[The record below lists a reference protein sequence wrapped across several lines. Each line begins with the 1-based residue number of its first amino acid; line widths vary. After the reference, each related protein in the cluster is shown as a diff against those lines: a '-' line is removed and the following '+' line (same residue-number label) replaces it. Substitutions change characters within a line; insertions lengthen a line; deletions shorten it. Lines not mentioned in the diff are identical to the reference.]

1 MSPPAPEV
9 APPSLTIITRRT
21 DMLAYIAIALLAL
34 WILGEALGFVVGA
47 VFNLLWIAALV
58 LGAIWLFQKVRA

>member
-1 MSPPAPEV
+1 
-9 APPSLTIITRRT
+9 
-21 DMLAYIAIALLAL
+21 MLGYIAIALLAL

-58 LGAIWLFQKVRA
+58 LGAIWLFQKVTA

>member
-1 MSPPAPEV
+1 
-9 APPSLTIITRRT
+9 
-21 DMLAYIAIALLAL
+21 MLAYIAIALLAL